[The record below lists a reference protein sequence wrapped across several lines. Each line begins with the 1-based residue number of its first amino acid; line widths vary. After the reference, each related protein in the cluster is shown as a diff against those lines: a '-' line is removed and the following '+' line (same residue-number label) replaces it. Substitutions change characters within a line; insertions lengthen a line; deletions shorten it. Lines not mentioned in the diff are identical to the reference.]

1 MDKKKHIYLEH
12 VNKACKNK
20 AIMKYKGYIWLLIFF
35 LACSSNQNEQLE
47 YALQAAGKN
56 REEMKSVLNHFKD
69 DSLKLIAAHFL
80 IENMPYHFSLE
91 EYFIS
96 PEGKRYRPDISL
108 FNEEIEVKNHCD
120 SLFKYG
126 YRIKTERKYDISTLD
141 SNYLINNIEL
151 AFAVWQKPWAKDI
164 SFTDFCRYILPYR
177 AQSEKVSNLRREIM
191 ERFLPVLDSAKVKT
205 PLEACIIL
213 NKKFREIM
221 EYKETGLPFYPTIDE
236 TYHSGR
242 GLCEGLCITGT
253 FIMRAVGIPVAV
265 EQTIWVKMDLGHNW
279 CTVLDNGKFY
289 SFDPCGQQPGLQAKE
304 YSELRHLRPAKVYRN
319 RFDPNFTQIDK
330 EDDGYITYLK
340 SPLLQDVT
348 DEYLNKPIQVEITL
362 DKSYIKKRASQVYL
376 CTYNYYE
383 WQPIAIGYRNNS
395 TCYFK
400 NVVGD
405 NIFIVADSPKKIGL
419 RYITAPFYISEEGK
433 IHKFIPQ
440 KTNKKIFTID
450 KRKNKLGLEHT
461 LHYWDTDKNGFV
473 ALDYTSSTDTTQT
486 YDQIPGNALLWFT
499 IPERI
504 VNQRIFFIE
513 NDSIKTY

>member
-1 MDKKKHIYLEH
+1 
-12 VNKACKNK
+12 
-20 AIMKYKGYIWLLIFF
+20 MKYKEYIWLLI
-35 LACSSNQNEQLE
+35 LVIACSPNRNEQLE
-47 YALQAAGKN
+47 YALQTAGKN
-56 REEMKSVLNHFKD
+56 REELKSVLNHFKD
-69 DSLKLIAAHFL
+69 DSLKLAAARFL

-96 PEGKRYRPDISL
+96 PDGIRFRPDISL
-108 FNEEIEVKNHCD
+108 FNGEIEVKNHCD
-120 SLFKYG
+120 SLFKCG

-177 AQSEKVSNLRREIM
+177 AQTEKVSNLRKEIM

-205 PLEACIIL
+205 PLDACIIL
-213 NKKFREIM
+213 NKKFREVM

-236 TYHSGR
+236 TYRSGR
-242 GLCEGLCITGT
+242 GLCEGLCNAGT

-289 SFDPCGQQPGLQAKE
+289 SFDPCGQQPGLHAKE
-304 YSELRHLRPAKVYRN
+304 YSELHHLRPAKVYRN
-319 RFDPNFTQIDK
+319 RFDPMFTQIDK
-330 EDDGYITYLK
+330 NDDRYITYLK

-348 DEYLNKPIQVEITL
+348 NEYLNKPTQVVITL
-362 DKSYIKKRASQVYL
+362 DKSNIKNKRASQVYL

-383 WQPIAIGYRNNS
+383 WQPIAIGYRNDS
-395 TCYFK
+395 TCYFN

-405 NIFIVADSPKKIGL
+405 NIFIVADSPEKDGL
-419 RYITAPFYISEEGK
+419 RYITAPFYISEDGK

-440 KTNKKIFTID
+440 KANKKIITMN
-450 KRKNKLGLEHT
+450 KRKNKLEQEHT
-461 LHYWDTDKNGFV
+461 LHYWDTDKSRFV
-473 ALDYTSSTDTTQT
+473 ALSYVSSTDTTQT